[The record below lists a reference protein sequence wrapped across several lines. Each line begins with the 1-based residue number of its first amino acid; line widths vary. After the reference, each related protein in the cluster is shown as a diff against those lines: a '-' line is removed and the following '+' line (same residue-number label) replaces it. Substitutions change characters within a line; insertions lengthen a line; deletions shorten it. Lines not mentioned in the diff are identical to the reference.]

1 MKPLYTSI
9 FEGGYFY
16 FIFFIC
22 PIMRMNHSSEIKQYN
37 MHPTQKQQKAFSKQ
51 QHSTFMCSS
60 HTSLT
65 ENTKYLFV
73 KY

>member
-1 MKPLYTSI
+1 
-9 FEGGYFY
+9 
-16 FIFFIC
+16 
-22 PIMRMNHSSEIKQYN
+22 MRMNHSSEIKQYN